1 MRLPLIAVSIT
12 LICSLL
18 IDFCIWHDIRRG
30 CRSMHLSGRRRCI
43 SAYWVSTV
51 LCWGLLLTVVF
62 MPKRGESSI
71 IPLMWMLYA
80 YISVY
85 IPKLIY
91 VLFSLI
97 GRIPSLWHGKSIK
110 LGKYVGLPI
119 T

>member
-1 MRLPLIAVSIT
+1 MHFRLLGVYGS
-12 LICSLL
+12 
-18 IDFCIWHDIRRG
+18 
-30 CRSMHLSGRRRCI
+30 
-43 SAYWVSTV
+43 V
-51 LCWGLLLTVVF
+51 LGLLLTVVF

-110 LGKYVGLPI
+110 LGKYVGCLSA
-119 T
+119 